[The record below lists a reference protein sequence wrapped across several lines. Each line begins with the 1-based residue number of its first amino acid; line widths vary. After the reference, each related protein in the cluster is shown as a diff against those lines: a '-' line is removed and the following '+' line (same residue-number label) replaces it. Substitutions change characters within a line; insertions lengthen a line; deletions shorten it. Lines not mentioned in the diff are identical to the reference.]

1 MLRVAA
7 ACGLAILGGAAA
19 LAATQARPVR
29 QAQAPE
35 ATARVSPG
43 RIETLRAVAAL
54 PVEIV
59 GEFREPLGY
68 ERLASGDEL
77 VFDRRGHAVYRV
89 PRDRSGAQKLVAI
102 GGEDGKVIEPT
113 AFDATPDG
121 IFVVADAPNGRE
133 RVQIFTPDG
142 RRAGGFQLPGRATA
156 RVTLGSLSL
165 SGVGTLQFTGR
176 SVLISQPETGGLMTE
191 YGLAGTPVRTIG
203 RLRATGHEADRE
215 LHLALNA
222 GIPLKGADGGYWFV
236 FLAGKPALS
245 RFDATGKLL
254 FHRRI
259 QGRELDPV
267 MAAIPAVWPRRAFD
281 GSEVPLVSPTVRTAA
296 LDPAGQLLGVVRRAL
311 HLCLRRPR
319 REGADGAI
327 PGRRARRPQQPQLPV
342 WRPPARDAGLFR
354 VRRPLGP
361 PPADRPPL
369 AGVAAGRYDLD
380 LP

>member
-1 MLRVAA
+1 MLRFAA
-7 ACGLAILGGAAA
+7 AWGLAILGGAAA
-19 LAATQARPVR
+19 LAATQARSVT
-29 QAQAPE
+29 QAQPR
-35 ATARVSPG
+35 TAAARFSPG

-176 SVLISQPETGGLMTE
+176 SVLVSQPETGGLMTE

-203 RLRATGHEADRE
+203 HLRATGHEAYRD

-236 FLAGKPALS
+236 FIAGEPALS

-267 MAAIPAVWPRRAFD
+267 VAAIPAVWPRRAFD
-281 GSEVPLVSPTVRTAA
+281 GSEVPLVSPTVRAAA
-296 LDPAGQLLGVVRRAL
+296 LDPAGQLWVSFVMPYTYVFDGLGEKVRTVQFRA
-311 HLCLRRPR
+311 
-319 REGADGAI
+319 
-327 PGRRARRPQQPQLPV
+327 
-342 WRPPARDAGLFR
+342 AGLAAPNSLSFQ
-354 VRRPLGP
+354 
-361 PPADRPPL
+361 
-369 AGVAAGRYDLD
+369 AGGRLLVTPGCFEFDVQ
-380 LP
+380 